1 MCLLVACIKGS
12 VELEQINVNVD
23 VFFEKDISE
32 NIPIQKRGLKPTFLN
47 RKIGNERHIDRRLRE
62 RHGAPGID
70 A

>member
-1 MCLLVACIKGS
+1 
-12 VELEQINVNVD
+12 VNVD